1 MILKKFIFILV
12 FFAITNC
19 GYTPIYSKKEN
30 LNISINSIQLK
41 GDKNINRK
49 IISLANLV
57 KNKTKNYAY
66 NLTIDTN
73 KTIETVAKDKSGN
86 ASIYKIT
93 ILTKFYLTDPNDE
106 NKIFK
111 NKNFSSSFS
120 YNSITNKFDMFQY
133 QKNIEQNLI
142 NKIAE
147 EIIIFINS

>member
-57 KNKTKNYAY
+57 KNKTRNYAY
-66 NLTIDTN
+66 DLTIDTN
-73 KTIETVAKDKSGN
+73 KTTETVAKDKSGN

-93 ILTKFYLTDPNDE
+93 ILTKLYLTDPNDE
-106 NKIFK
+106 NKVFK

-133 QKNIEQNLI
+133 QKSIEQNLI

>member
-86 ASIYKIT
+86 ASIYKTTVTVIFT
-93 ILTKFYLTDPNDE
+93 LEDQNE
-106 NKIFK
+106 IFK
-111 NKNFSSSFS
+111 QKTFSSNFS
-120 YNSITNKFDMFQY
+120 YNDI
-133 QKNIEQNLI
+133 
-142 NKIAE
+142 
-147 EIIIFINS
+147 INSFESVLGLGIIHAHTFSLFF